1 MKKLLAIAVLTFVAF
16 SAMAQQT
23 VCNVAIPETSP
34 LDASRITAQVLN
46 RCGVDSTFTVNNT
59 QIVPLYLQEG
69 LADAVLYFSI
79 DSAPQNGIKAIE
91 PVANIIYAIVAPKG
105 AAKVEGWQ
113 GLSGKR
119 VAYLHN
125 DFYTEKNLE
134 QGKDAGTVKYE
145 VANEEELFET
155 FRQNKCDYG
164 VISYIDGKKRKPLPL
179 DVQPAGFCPLLQIYL
194 YFSKDRAGLAH
205 KFSQELNALKAEGLY
220 SDILNYKTGGNND
233 GGVLF
238 LSSYDANTQESNSQ
252 KTHLQKFN
260 CEVNFVNIPKDIHKT
275 GQALIN
281 NQALSALHSVF
292 ATQMPQIIISDGQS
306 AADFLCNNY
315 RILFANIPVV
325 ISGEL
330 ISAEDFMQTIPP
342 NYSFILQKPIG
353 ARQTVQK
360 ILEVFPKTKN
370 ILVINSND
378 SAGRAWKTEIQKQL
392 DQNFEDLTIV
402 YSDSIKTEL
411 LPRFM
416 RSLENHSAVLIGNMG
431 NLQLTSSLEEC
442 KVPVFSLKYDSYFRY
457 AVGGSYCDNDYYF
470 ERLENLVNNVLCG
483 TPFPAA
489 CTAIENPLFSRYLY
503 NHSTVRRYFVISS
516 GNKKFTD
523 GVFIGKP
530 QSFVY
535 TGYFKA
541 IIIAFICFLA
551 LSSMVFS
558 INTRLHQRS
567 LKEQLKIQKNLI
579 EENNQKFNLIFSS
592 CKNIASQDLSQNFY
606 NRLSNSLEFI
616 AKQCQMNKASIWNV
630 SLDTPNLIPQC
641 NLVCKWED
649 NSTDEKMSR
658 FDFNL
663 NLDTFFPD
671 WNKIFKNPEPVVICQ
686 SQSSGL
692 IKYQLASGGVMCR
705 LLLPIKNGSGIWGFA
720 CFDNTKHETMPDP
733 QTINSLNA
741 CVTNICFKILEH
753 ESEQML
759 KEAKDA
765 AISGTNAKSTFLA
778 NMSHEIRTP
787 LNAILGMSELT
798 LMDKNLA
805 PHIRDYAQNINNSSR
820 NLLGIINDIL
830 DFSKIESGKFELV
843 TAPYNFDSMI
853 HDVISMTRIRA
864 HDTFLSFLIRIAP
877 DLPREL
883 IGDELRIKQILLNLL
898 TNAIKY
904 TKEGSITMTISGV
917 VEENDLNL
925 VIEVQDTGIG
935 IKAED
940 QQKLFT
946 MFERLDTKR
955 NRNIEGTGLG
965 LAICKQLC
973 ELMDGSLDFSSEY
986 GNGSTFTLQLHQK
999 IKNHQ
1004 PLVKTDNLRSKSVI
1018 IFEPRRR
1025 NRRFLAILL
1034 SDLGIQPE
1042 LCSTYTELAEILKKN
1057 KKFDWVFC
1065 SSQYFNKVKATIH
1078 SSDKN
1083 VKLALLA
1090 DSEYDFAQNKDVKM
1104 LKTPLYCVP
1113 LANLLN
1119 EKPSFK
1125 HENVSFD
1132 SMEQIYSPDL
1142 KVLVVDDNI
1151 VNLKVATGL
1160 LEIHGV
1166 KAETANSGFD
1176 AIEILKNQNFDMIFM
1191 DHLMPEMDGIEAAH
1205 EIRKMQNKNAKSRI
1219 IALTANAINGMK
1231 EKFLDEG
1238 FDDFL
1243 SKPIENSAL
1252 NTLLARWVPEDKIE
1266 DSHSVNTENVEN
1278 VRQVIVIPGVNT
1290 ALGVE
1295 YAGSNLTNY
1304 LDILSSYVVDA
1315 NSKIELLSDALQK
1328 QDLHQFTVHV
1338 HALKSASRSI
1348 GAEYAANLAEKL
1360 EKAGAAGN
1368 SEYVNENAETCFE
1381 IVEEIVKNINEYFE
1395 TSALTAN
1402 IVYGANGAQN
1412 VQNDGKQAGNN
1423 QYFGHKLNEIRT
1435 FAENFDILTVQAI
1448 VEELQK
1454 YAWSEQNQEL
1464 LEKIA
1469 SATSVYDYD
1478 EIARLTDNA

>member
-1 MKKLLAIAVLTFVAF
+1 MKKFFANAIFTFAAF
-16 SAMAQQT
+16 LITAQQT
-23 VCNVAIPETSP
+23 VCNIAIPETSP
-34 LDASRITAQVLN
+34 LDVSRISAQVLS
-46 RCGVDSTFTVNNT
+46 RCGVESTFTVNNAH
-59 QIVPLYLQEG
+59 IVPFYLQEG
-69 LADAVLYFSI
+69 LADAVLNFTVGPV
-79 DSAPQNGIKAIE
+79 PQNGIKAIE
-91 PVANIIYAIVAPKG
+91 PVANIIYAVVGPKNAPKIN
-105 AAKVEGWQ
+105 GWND
-113 GLSGKR
+113 LTGKR
-119 VAYLHN
+119 VAYLAG
-125 DFYTEKNLE
+125 DLTSEKKLAETEENGTTSLKFASE
-134 QGKDAGTVKYE
+134 Q
-145 VANEEELFET
+145 ELFEA
-155 FRQNKCDYG
+155 FRQNQCDYG
-164 VISYIDGKKRKPLPL
+164 IISYIDGKKRTPLPL
-179 DVQPAGFCPLLQIYL
+179 DIQPAGFCPNIQAYL
-194 YFSKDRAGLAH
+194 YFSKDRAGLAN
-205 KFSQELNALKAEGLY
+205 KFSQELNAIKAEGLY
-220 SDILNYKTGGNND
+220 GSILNFNPGEDNES
-233 GGVLF
+233 GVLF
-238 LSSYDANTQESNSQ
+238 LSSFDANTQESTSQ
-252 KTHLQKFN
+252 KTHLQKLN
-260 CEVNFVNIPKDIHKT
+260 CPVTFVNIPRDIHKT

-281 NQALSALHSVF
+281 NQALSALHSTF
-292 ATQMPQIIISDGQS
+292 SKQMPRLIVSDGQS
-306 AADFLCNNY
+306 AAGFLSSNY
-315 RILFANIPVV
+315 RILFSGIPAV

-330 ISAEDFMQTIPP
+330 INGSEFEKNIPE

-353 ARQTVQK
+353 ARQTVEK
-360 ILEVFPKTKN
+360 ILELFPKTKN
-370 ILVINSND
+370 LLVINSAD
-378 SAGRAWKTEIQKQL
+378 SDGRAWQAEIQKQI
-392 DQNFEDLTIV
+392 DGRFENLSII

-416 RSLENHSAVLIGNMG
+416 RSLENYSAVLIGNMG
-431 NLQLTSSLEEC
+431 NLQLTNSLAEC
-442 KVPVFSLKYDSYFRY
+442 RVPIFSLKYDSYFKY

-470 ERLENLVNNVLCG
+470 ERLKSLVNNILSG

-489 CTAIENPLFSRYLY
+489 CTSIENPLYGRYLY
-503 NHSTVRRYFVISS
+503 NHTTVRRYFVMSG
-516 GNKKFTD
+516 GNKKFAD

-558 INTRLHQRS
+558 LNTRLQQRS
-567 LKEQLKIQKNLI
+567 LKEQIKKQQNSI
-579 EENNQKFNLIFSS
+579 EENNEKFNLIFNSS
-592 CKNIASQDLSQNFY
+592 KNIASQDLSQNFY
-606 NRLSNSLEFI
+606 NRLSTCLEFI
-616 AKQCQMNKASIWNV
+616 ARHSQMNKASIWNL

-671 WNKIFKNPEPVVICQ
+671 WNRIFKDPQPVVIYQ

-692 IKYQLASGGVMCR
+692 IKYQMASNGVMCR
-705 LLLPIKNGSGIWGFA
+705 LLLPIKNGNGIWGFA
-720 CFDNTKHETMPDP
+720 CFDNTRRETEPDA
-733 QTINSLNA
+733 QTINCLNA
-741 CVTNICFKILEH
+741 CVMNICFKILEH

-843 TAPYNFDSMI
+843 TAPYSFDSMI

-877 DLPREL
+877 DLPKEL

-917 VEENDLNL
+917 VEDNDLNL

-1004 PLVKTDNLRSKSVI
+1004 PLVKTESLRSKSVVV
-1018 IFEPRRR
+1018 FEPRRR

-1042 LCSTYTELAEILKKN
+1042 LCSTYAELAEVLKKN
-1057 KKFDWVFC
+1057 KKFDWVF
-1065 SSQYFNKVKATIH
+1065 SSSLYFNKVKATIH
-1078 SSDKN
+1078 GSDKN

-1119 EKPSFK
+1119 EKQNYRSESVF
-1125 HENVSFD
+1125 VD
-1132 SMEQIYSPDL
+1132 SMEQIYSPNL
-1142 KVLVVDDNI
+1142 QVLVVDDNI

-1166 KAETANSGFD
+1166 KAETASSGFD
-1176 AIEILKNQNFDMIFM
+1176 ALEILKNQNFDIIFM

-1205 EIRKMQNKNAKSRI
+1205 EIRKLQNKNAKSRI

-1231 EKFLDEG
+1231 EKFLEEG

-1243 SKPIENSAL
+1243 SKPIENNAL
-1252 NTLLARWVPEDKIE
+1252 NSLLARWVPEDKIE
-1266 DSHSVNTENVEN
+1266 DAKIINTETLNAA
-1278 VRQVIVIPGVNT
+1278 RQVIVIPGVNT

-1304 LDILSSYVVDA
+1304 LDILASYVVDA
-1315 NSKIELLSDALQK
+1315 NAKIELLTGALEK
-1328 QDLHQFTVHV
+1328 QDLHQFTVNV

-1348 GAEYAANLAEKL
+1348 GAEYAATLAEKL

-1368 SEYVNENAETCFE
+1368 GEYVKENAETCFE

-1395 TSALTAN
+1395 TSALTASMA
-1402 IVYGANGAQN
+1402 YGANS
-1412 VQNDGKQAGNN
+1412 VQNNPGTGKQTGNN
-1423 QYFGHKLNEIRT
+1423 QYFGHKICEIRT

-1448 VEELQK
+1448 IEELQNFTWAEK
-1454 YAWSEQNQEL
+1454 NQEL
-1464 LEKIA
+1464 LAGLAKA
-1469 SATSVYDYD
+1469 ANVYDYD
-1478 EIARLTDNA
+1478 TIVKLTDNM